1 MRSYF
6 RDNVNEMSAYV
17 PGVQPPP
24 DARGPGGAKVVKLNT
39 NENPYPPSPR
49 AVEAARK
56 AADDDLRLYPDPA
69 ARELREAA
77 AKAWGFDADWIIATN
92 GSDELLAMLVRAC
105 VPEGGRVAYPVPTY
119 SLYPTLV
126 SAHGAEAVEVP
137 WAEGN
142 ALPEGL
148 AGSGARLVF
157 LGRPNAPTGTCVPLD
172 EVRTLAGELDGV
184 LCVDE
189 AYVDFADDDALDI
202 ARDADNVIV
211 ARTLSKSYS
220 LAGMRIGL
228 GVANPGLL
236 EGLWKT
242 KDSYN
247 LDHVAIAA
255 GAAALSDGE
264 WMERNVAK
272 IRATRQRLTEEL
284 GALGIECLPSQANF
298 VLARTGCPRA
308 REFHEALKAHGIL
321 VRYFDQEGLRDCLR
335 ITVGTEMEVDALLDT
350 LHDMLREF
358 TRD

>member
-1 MRSYF
+1 MKNPYF

-17 PGVQPPP
+17 PGEQPPS
-24 DARGPGGAKVVKLNT
+24 GAKVVKLNT
-39 NENPYPPSPR
+39 NENPYPPSPH
-49 AVEAARK
+49 AVEAARL
-56 AADDDLRLYPDPA
+56 AADNSLRLYPDPA

-77 AKAWGFDADWIIATN
+77 GKAWGFDADWIIATN

-105 VPEGGRVAYPVPTY
+105 VPEGGSVAYPVPTY

-126 SAHGAEAVEVP
+126 EAHGAEAVEVP
-137 WAEGN
+137 WAEGH
-142 ALPEGL
+142 AIPEGL

-172 EVRTLAGELDGV
+172 EVRALAGDLDGV

-189 AYVDFADDDALDI
+189 AYADFADDDALDI
-202 ARDADNVIV
+202 ARNADNVIV

-247 LDHVAIAA
+247 LDRVAIAA
-255 GAAALSDGE
+255 GTAALLDGE
-264 WMERNVAK
+264 WMKRNAAK

-284 GALGIECLPSQANF
+284 NALGFECVPSQANF
-298 VLARTGCPRA
+298 VLVRVGSPRA
-308 REFHEALKAHGIL
+308 GELYEALKAHGIL
-321 VRYFDQEGLRDCLR
+321 VRYFDREGLRDCLR
-335 ITVGTEMEVDALLDT
+335 ITVGTEMEVTSLLGK
-350 LHDMLREF
+350 LRDMLRES